1 MILIKPRVYN
11 IIDEYTKY
19 LINEGLT
26 SQTRALEKKDQIIR
40 AIDENLGGLITHRPS
55 PYKELGKEEE
65 CFLYVFKDSK
75 SRTQWGFA
83 YKRYDENTIV
93 YFMKNMKLIK

>member
-11 IIDEYTKY
+11 VIDEYTQY

-40 AIDENLGGLITHRPS
+40 AIDDNLGGLLTHRPS
-55 PYKELGKEEE
+55 PYKELGRDKD
-65 CFLYVFKDSK
+65 CSLYVFKDSK

-83 YKRYDENTIV
+83 YQRYDENIIV
-93 YFMKNMKLIK
+93 CFMKNMKLIK

>member
-11 IIDEYTKY
+11 IIDEYTEY

-26 SQTRALEKKDQIIR
+26 SKTRALEKRDQIIR
-40 AIDENLGGLITHRPS
+40 AVDDNLGGFLTHRAS
-55 PYKELGKEEE
+55 PYKELGRDKG
-65 CFLYVFKDSK
+65 CFLYVFKDPKSK
-75 SRTQWGFA
+75 TQWGFA
-83 YKRYDENTIV
+83 YQRYDENVIV